1 MTKTMTNY
9 FLDSLVPQTSL
20 RGIDSGRDFSK
31 ARNNEKLLPWQVTGL
46 ADGEGGF
53 NCFIEKTGKGLT
65 GHTVKLEFKVTQK
78 THSSGILYELQEYF
92 GCGSVVID
100 NRKTDTKKYHITAL
114 SSILEKIIPHF
125 ESYPCLTSKFLN
137 FIDWKQI
144 ALIMSKKEHLTIK
157 GIEEIKELI
166 SKMNKN
172 RSFEDKYNH
181 CKTYLGLTVLPNG
194 ELKTNYNLP
203 ANWVQTYLTG
213 ESMFYTYLAE
223 KKSRGKVYQGCD
235 SSLEL
240 GQNNHDV
247 AVLISLK
254 QFFNGGYIKPK
265 YKYDNI
271 DECIKSRS
279 VNRYVLRNTDSI
291 IQFVDKYPML
301 TRKQLDYLDWKRI
314 VELKISN
321 AHKTEEGLALIK
333 DIISKVNSRRDSTLT
348 D

>member
-1 MTKTMTNY
+1 MTNY

-20 RGIDSGRDFSK
+20 RGIESGRDFSK

-53 NCFIEKTGKGLT
+53 NCFIENTGKGLT

-78 THSSGILYELQEYF
+78 THSSGILYELQEFF

-181 CKTYLGLTVLPNG
+181 CKSFLGLSSN
-194 ELKTNYNLP
+194 EIKYNLP
-203 ANWVQTYLTG
+203 HRWVQGFLTG
-213 ESMFYTYLAE
+213 EGLFYHYL
-223 KKSRGKVYQGCD
+223 SGTVINP
-235 SSLEL
+235 SLEL
-240 GQNNHDV
+240 GQNSHDV
-247 AVLISLK
+247 AILIALK
-254 QFFNGGYIKPK
+254 NNGGYIKPK
-265 YKYDNI
+265 YNFNDLE
-271 DECIKSRS
+271 ECKNSRS
-279 VNRYVLRNTDSI
+279 LNRFILRDTETI
-291 IQFVDKYPML
+291 IQFVDQYPML
-301 TRKQLDYLDWKRI
+301 TRKHLDYVDWKK
-314 VELKISN
+314 VVVLKN
-321 AHKTEEGLALIK
+321 KGLHKTEEGLALINE
-333 DIISKVNSRRDSTLT
+333 IVSKMNSKRD
-348 D
+348 